1 MSYFLRRIFS
11 RETYNCVSKAV
22 QAIQEAKPVA
32 NSAINHYSS
41 IHNAIYSFEKVK
53 VNQFAKNSTE
63 NNPTQ
68 SISDLTKYAVDLA
81 APIILQR
88 ITNAEIAAV
97 GAAAFELYKQD
108 GGKKLGEIFSHGA
121 NLICDGLNLVSKV
134 AQFAFYG
141 GKAGINAAGDYIYT
155 NEPLDNEIEKGS
167 NGAENFTMREMTTTE
182 DTDFSSF
189 IAVEKIIEDTHN
201 TSITESIENNFS
213 MVLDANDVP
222 LAGSMQEVVV

>member
-11 RETYNCVSKAV
+11 RETYNCASKAV

-41 IHNAIYSFEKVK
+41 IHKAIYSSEK

-63 NNPTQ
+63 NNSAQ
-68 SISDLTKYAVDLA
+68 STSDLTKYAVDLA
-81 APIILQR
+81 VPIVLQR

-108 GGKKLGEIFSHGA
+108 GGKKLGKIFSHGA

-141 GKAGINAAGDYIYT
+141 GKAGINAVGDYIYT

-167 NGAENFTMREMTTTE
+167 DGAENFTMCEMTITE
-182 DTDFSSF
+182 DTAFSSF
-189 IAVEKIIEDTHN
+189 VAVEKIIEDNHN
-201 TSITESIENNFS
+201 TSISESIENNFS
-213 MVLDANDVP
+213 LLLDANDVP
-222 LAGSMQEVVV
+222 LTGSMQEVVV

>member
-41 IHNAIYSFEKVK
+41 IHKAIYSSEKG
-53 VNQFAKNSTE
+53 NQFAKNSTE
-63 NNPTQ
+63 NNSAQ
-68 SISDLTKYAVDLA
+68 STSDLTKYAVDLA
-81 APIILQR
+81 VPIVLQR

-108 GGKKLGEIFSHGA
+108 GGKKLGKIFSHGA

-155 NEPLDNEIEKGS
+155 NEALDHEIAKGS
-167 NGAENFTMREMTTTE
+167 NGAENFTMCEITTPE
-182 DTDFSSF
+182 DTAFSSF
-189 IAVEKIIEDTHN
+189 VAVEKIIDDNNN
-201 TSITESIENNFS
+201 TSISESIENNFS
-213 MVLDANDVP
+213 LLLDANDVS
-222 LAGSMQEVVV
+222 LTGIIQEVVV

>member
-11 RETYNCVSKAV
+11 RETYNCASKAV
-22 QAIQEAKPVA
+22 QAIQEAKPVV

-41 IHNAIYSFEKVK
+41 IHNAIYSSEK

-63 NNPTQ
+63 NNSAQ
-68 SISDLTKYAVDLA
+68 STSDLTKYAVDLA
-81 APIILQR
+81 VPIILQR

-108 GGKKLGEIFSHGA
+108 GGKKLGKIFSHGA

-167 NGAENFTMREMTTTE
+167 NGAENFTMCEMTITE
-182 DTDFSSF
+182 DTAFSSF
-189 IAVEKIIEDTHN
+189 VAVEKIIEDNHN
-201 TSITESIENNFS
+201 TSISESIENNFS
-213 MVLDANDVP
+213 LLLDANDVP
-222 LAGSMQEVVV
+222 LTGIMQEVVV

>member
-41 IHNAIYSFEKVK
+41 IHNAIYSSEK

-63 NNPTQ
+63 NNSAQ
-68 SISDLTKYAVDLA
+68 STSDLTKYAVDLA
-81 APIILQR
+81 VPIVLQR

-108 GGKKLGEIFSHGA
+108 GGKKLGKIFSHSA

-155 NEPLDNEIEKGS
+155 NEPLDNEIAKGS
-167 NGAENFTMREMTTTE
+167 NGAENFTMCEMTITE
-182 DTDFSSF
+182 DAALSSF
-189 IAVEKIIEDTHN
+189 VVVEKIIEGQHN
-201 TSITESIENNFS
+201 TSISESIENNSSFL
-213 MVLDANDVP
+213 LDANDVP

>member
-11 RETYNCVSKAV
+11 RETYNCASKAV
-22 QAIQEAKPVA
+22 QAIQEAKPVV

-41 IHNAIYSFEKVK
+41 IHNAIYSSEK

-63 NNPTQ
+63 NNSAQ
-68 SISDLTKYAVDLA
+68 STSDLTKYAVDLA
-81 APIILQR
+81 VPIILQR

-108 GGKKLGEIFSHGA
+108 GGKKLGKIFSHGA

-167 NGAENFTMREMTTTE
+167 NGAENFTMCEE
-182 DTDFSSF
+182 DTALSSF
-189 IAVEKIIEDTHN
+189 VVVEKIIEDQHN
-201 TSITESIENNFS
+201 TSISESIENNSSFL
-213 MVLDANDVP
+213 LDANDVS

>member
-22 QAIQEAKPVA
+22 QAIQEVKPVA

-41 IHNAIYSFEKVK
+41 IHNAIYSSEK

-97 GAAAFELYKQD
+97 GAVAFELYKQD

-141 GKAGINAAGDYIYT
+141 RKAGINAAGDYIYT
-155 NEPLDNEIEKGS
+155 NEPLNNKIEKGS
-167 NGAENFTMREMTTTE
+167 NGAENFTMCEMTITE
-182 DTDFSSF
+182 DAALSSF
-189 IAVEKIIEDTHN
+189 IVVEKIIEEQHN
-201 TSITESIENNFS
+201 TSISESIENNSSFL
-213 MVLDANDVP
+213 LDANDVS
-222 LAGSMQEVVV
+222 LAGSIQEVVV